1 MGKIPQNI
9 IDQINETADIVDI
22 VSQRVD
28 LQKRGKDYFGLC
40 PFHSEKTPSF
50 SVAPDKGIFHCF
62 GCGKGG
68 NSINFLM
75 EYEKI
80 DFMDA
85 VMELANQLGINI
97 NIHKSSGSEDFFSSL
112 YEIHQKAASFY
123 MQNLNSDRGTQ
134 AKQYLLDRGI
144 NEAFLKKFKIGFALP
159 DQPKGLYN
167 YIRNF
172 NYNNDVIKKCGLFG
186 FSEKNTYDR
195 FRSRIIFPIA
205 NSSGKII
212 AFGGRAFG
220 DNDHAK
226 YLNSPETPIYKK
238 SEVFYGLN
246 LTRESIIREKY
257 SIIVEG
263 YTDLIQLCQSEIF
276 NVIAVSGTAFNIKHV
291 NNLRRFT
298 SKVYLAY
305 DGDTAG
311 QNAALKAGYLLI
323 KEGIEAKIVIIPN
336 KLDPDEWVKK
346 EGKKIFLSKG
356 IDKAL
361 DVVPFHIKISKFD
374 QKSSFEKSRIIKEI
388 LSKIKLI
395 QDPII
400 RQECLYSLSSLT
412 DIEEKNLNLIKLKN
426 VNINHENK
434 ENSHKATF
442 HEIKTLSDKAEFGLI
457 KVLLNQ
463 NKDAIELISENLE
476 NIALKDSNF
485 NIIISKL
492 LDIQPLSPSNVIDR
506 FENEV
511 DKQTILNA
519 LKDYS
524 EISDDIKIAKDYIHT
539 IKKIKIKNKIND
551 LRLIL
556 KKKETK
562 EHKVDEIL
570 MEMNDLRDK
579 LNEDY
584 S

>member
-85 VMELANQLGINI
+85 VLELANQLGINI
-97 NIHKSSGSEDFFSSL
+97 NIHKSDGSENFFNSL
-112 YEIHQKAASFY
+112 YEIHKKAASFY
-123 MQNLNSDRGTQ
+123 IQNLYSDKGIP
-134 AKQYLLDRGI
+134 AKQYLLNRGL

-159 DQPKGLYN
+159 DQPKGLFN

-172 NYNNDVIKKCGLFG
+172 NFKDDIIKKCGLFG
-186 FSEKNTYDR
+186 FSEKNAYDR

-238 SEVFYGLN
+238 SEIFYGLN

-291 NNLRRFT
+291 DNLRRFT

-346 EGKKIFLSKG
+346 QGKKTFLSEG

-374 QKSSFEKSRIIKEI
+374 QKSSFEKSRVIKEI
-388 LSKIKLI
+388 LTKIKLI

-412 DIEEKNLNLIKLKN
+412 GIEEKNLNSIKLKN
-426 VNINHENK
+426 VNIKNENLK
-434 ENSHKATF
+434 NSHETIF

-463 NKDAIELISENLE
+463 NKDAKELIKENLE
-476 NIALKDSNF
+476 DITIKESKF
-485 NIIISKL
+485 NIILSKL
-492 LDIQPLSPSNVIDR
+492 LDIQPLYPSNVIDR
-506 FENEV
+506 FDNEV

-519 LKDYS
+519 LSDNS

-556 KKKETK
+556 KKNEIQ
-562 EHKVDEIL
+562 EDKVDEIL

-579 LNEDY
+579 LNENY